1 MDVAVKQSSLEQ
13 TKDDREKFLGEA
25 RQMRFYSHPNVV
37 KILGVAAFQEP
48 LLIVM
53 ELAPGGS
60 LLNRLRTLGNKITS
74 SERIRFCLEA
84 AKGLE
89 YLEKRKCI
97 HR

>member
-1 MDVAVKQSSLEQ
+1 MDVAVKKSGQAQKKE
-13 TKDDREKFLGEA
+13 DREKFLGEA
-25 RQMRFYSHPNVV
+25 RRMRFYNHPNIV

-60 LLNRLRTLGNKITS
+60 LLNRLGTLGNKITS
-74 SERIRFCLEA
+74 NEKIRFCFEA